1 MFQVNKYI
9 ALIQTS
15 AGQMSSTWL
24 YKCWISEENEYQRIV
39 RKISVCECEWLVT
52 EEKVEE
58 WKGEYGWDHHQ
69 LLH

>member
-1 MFQVNKYI
+1 MNEV
-9 ALIQTS
+9 
-15 AGQMSSTWL
+15 
-24 YKCWISEENEYQRIV
+24 NEYQIIV
-39 RKISVCECEWLVT
+39 RKITVCECEWLVT